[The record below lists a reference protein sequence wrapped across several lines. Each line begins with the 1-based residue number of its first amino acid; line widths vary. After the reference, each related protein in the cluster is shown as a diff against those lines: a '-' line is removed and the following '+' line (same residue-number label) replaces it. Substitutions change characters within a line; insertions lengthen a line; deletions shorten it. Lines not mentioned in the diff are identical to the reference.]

1 MMRNIGLKTDQN
13 PAWQSPNPV
22 VLCVISKDLSGSV
35 LPDLLILTHFIYRL
49 VPCTIY
55 SSSWQISLSSG
66 TLEVPSWG
74 LHHNPYS
81 TFTDLC
87 KRASQGL
94 YKETPLPSKCSKQL
108 S

>member
-13 PAWQSPNPV
+13 QAWQSPNPV
-22 VLCVISKDLSGSV
+22 ALCVMSKDLPGSV
-35 LPDLLILTHFIYRL
+35 LPALLIVTHFIYRL

-55 SSSWQISLSSG
+55 SSSWQISLSSC
-66 TLEVPSWG
+66 TFEVSSSG
-74 LHHNPYS
+74 LHHNPYF

-87 KRASQGL
+87 KIASQGL
-94 YKETPLPSKCSKQL
+94 NKETPPSLKCPKQI